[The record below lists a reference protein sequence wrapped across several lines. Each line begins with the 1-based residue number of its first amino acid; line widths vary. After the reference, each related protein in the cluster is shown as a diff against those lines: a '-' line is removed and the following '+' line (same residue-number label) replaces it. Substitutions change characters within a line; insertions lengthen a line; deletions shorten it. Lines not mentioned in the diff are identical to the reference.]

1 MRKELGMFLASAGPF
16 DLVDASPLLLPRAAT
31 RSNVSVARSVQP
43 PLAYT
48 LSEFSLAGSW
58 HPKALPHTLAH
69 AVLGLWRTAVA
80 LGDWTRSTHI
90 LSLGQLEH
98 ASMAR
103 WLPPFR
109 GKLSLYR
116 PELSDEERSALGAI
130 RRNRRPWT
138 GPGIRFLWMGRW
150 APHKG
155 VKRLAQF
162 IGTRLEATSDDTVT
176 IAGCGRIPE
185 GPIARH
191 LIASNRVRIIPHYRR
206 EELRSLLESHD
217 VGLFT
222 SDVEG
227 WGLSLNEMVEAGLPV
242 FATNT
247 GGVPDMKAACD
258 GCILPFPPPPSIDV
272 NACRA
277 QMMKRDPPGGRT
289 GWDDVA
295 DLYEAL
301 ITTHRTRGNGR

>member
-1 MRKELGMFLASAGPF
+1 
-16 DLVDASPLLLPRAAT
+16 
-31 RSNVSVARSVQP
+31 
-43 PLAYT
+43 
-48 LSEFSLAGSW
+48 
-58 HPKALPHTLAH
+58 
-69 AVLGLWRTAVA
+69 
-80 LGDWTRSTHI
+80 
-90 LSLGQLEH
+90 
-98 ASMAR
+98 
-103 WLPPFR
+103 
-109 GKLSLYR
+109 
-116 PELSDEERSALGAI
+116 
-130 RRNRRPWT
+130 
-138 GPGIRFLWMGRW
+138 MGRW